1 MLKYD
6 YDFCGLSDLVGKLEL
21 VIKDYMGVSDLMEI
35 SPDFF
40 SNDFYLYRTV
50 ETGNKILSLFD
61 EHKSEKDSRITYIN
75 ALTITINS
83 ISRIL
88 ELFKGLSEVREV
100 SRDLYGFRS
109 VEKGLIQSQF
119 HNILETEYIA
129 KRFLEKEPEDDGLGE
144 NEFYGIT
151 EIEDEE

>member
-1 MLKYD
+1 M
-6 YDFCGLSDLVGKLEL
+6 
-21 VIKDYMGVSDLMEI
+21 
-35 SPDFF
+35 
-40 SNDFYLYRTV
+40 
-50 ETGNKILSLFD
+50 
-61 EHKSEKDSRITYIN
+61 
-75 ALTITINS
+75 
-83 ISRIL
+83 
-88 ELFKGLSEVREV
+88 FKGLSEVREV